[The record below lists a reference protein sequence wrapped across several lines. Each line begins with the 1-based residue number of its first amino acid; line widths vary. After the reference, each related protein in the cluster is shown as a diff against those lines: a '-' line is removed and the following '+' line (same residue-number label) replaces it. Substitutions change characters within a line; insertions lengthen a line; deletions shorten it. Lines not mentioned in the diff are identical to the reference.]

1 MRSSLPI
8 FVLSKVYQKG
18 TGELLFSSITGIAIA
33 KAHSA
38 TALSIKVRL
47 RLPLTPQSR
56 KKFEQTHV

>member
-38 TALSIKVRL
+38 TALSIKVGCG
-47 RLPLTPQSR
+47 
-56 KKFEQTHV
+56 FH